1 MVTEFRDDSPSSS
14 AIPIPSAAT
23 SGTLSITT
31 STPAA
36 VAKSIAPA
44 TPTSIPAAAILP
56 LTARLT
62 MFRLDL
68 AAAEFGCGHGE
79 FQVGVIGGEFSP
91 FRSLVTRA
99 IELATA

>member
-1 MVTEFRDDSPSSS
+1 
-14 AIPIPSAAT
+14 
-23 SGTLSITT
+23 
-31 STPAA
+31 
-36 VAKSIAPA
+36 
-44 TPTSIPAAAILP
+44 
-56 LTARLT
+56 